1 MRKKITLIG
10 AGNIGGTLAHLIALK
25 QLGDITLIDVI
36 QGIPQGKA
44 LDLSQSSTI
53 ESFNS
58 KINGSNNFSSMK
70 NADVVIVT
78 AGLQRRPEM
87 KRDDLGGKAPDR
99 RDNGLAEKL
108 VLRKKR
114 YEKVLKCMKNIP
126 EIECLIALHETYDI
140 DDINIHEK
148 LEQCEDN
155 KLSDA
160 QLDLFRRINA
170 DQRYEVMTYKRL
182 QEEFSF

>member
-1 MRKKITLIG
+1 MIILEDERNRQTR
-10 AGNIGGTLAHLIALK
+10 
-25 QLGDITLIDVI
+25 
-36 QGIPQGKA
+36 
-44 LDLSQSSTI
+44 
-53 ESFNS
+53 
-58 KINGSNNFSSMK
+58 
-70 NADVVIVT
+70 
-78 AGLQRRPEM
+78 QRS
-87 KRDDLGGKAPDR
+87 RDDLGGKAPDR

-114 YEKVLKCMKNIP
+114 YDKVLKCMRNIP

-140 DDINIHEK
+140 DDMHIHEK